1 MLKPQELPE
10 EELDETQ
17 TAEWR
22 QRKKHIFILSES
34 GLSTQGESAKW
45 SYLWIVLCPILPRG
59 DNFFNSEPSL
69 SV

>member
-1 MLKPQELPE
+1 MLLIVMHCHYTCLLLYQASSDLEKVTLKPQELPE

-34 GLSTQGESAKW
+34 GLSTQGESAK
-45 SYLWIVLCPILPRG
+45 
-59 DNFFNSEPSL
+59 
-69 SV
+69 